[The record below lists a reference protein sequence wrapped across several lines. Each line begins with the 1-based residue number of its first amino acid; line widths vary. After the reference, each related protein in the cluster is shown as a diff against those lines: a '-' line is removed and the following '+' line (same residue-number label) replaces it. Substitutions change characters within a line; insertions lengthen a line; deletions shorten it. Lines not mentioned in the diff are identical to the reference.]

1 MLNKPQMILLDLD
14 GTLVDTVPDLA
25 FCVDAMMDQL
35 GLPTHGEEKVRNWVG
50 NGMER
55 FVRRALVGNIKGEPN
70 EALFKRAYPLFM
82 QLYAENT
89 SQRSVVYPGVC
100 DALDYMQAMEYPL
113 GCVTNKAGSFTE
125 TLLKDLGLRDYFGV
139 VVSGDTL
146 PTKKPDPQ
154 PLLHAARKL
163 NAVPLQS
170 LMIGDS
176 VNDVRAAR
184 SAGFQV
190 VCVSYG
196 YNHGQDISE
205 AMPDMVVDSLLDLMG
220 II

>member
-14 GTLVDTVPDLA
+14 GTMVDSVPDLA
-25 FCVDAMMDQL
+25 FCADAMMDQL
-35 GLPTHGEEKVRNWVG
+35 GLPTHGEEKARDWVG

-55 FVRRALVGNIKGEPN
+55 FVRRALVGALNGEPN
-70 EALFKRAYPLFM
+70 EALFQRAYPIFL

-100 DALDYMQAMEYPL
+100 DALDYMQAMGYPL
-113 GCVTNKAGSFTE
+113 GCVTNKASSFTE

-146 PTKKPDPQ
+146 PTRKPDPA
-154 PLLHAARKL
+154 PLLHAAKKL
-163 NAVPLQS
+163 NAIPLQS
-170 LMIGDS
+170 LLIGDS

-184 SAGFQV
+184 SAGLQV
-190 VCVSYG
+190 VCVNYG
-196 YNHGQDISE
+196 YNHGQDISK
-205 AMPDMVVDSLLDLMG
+205 AMPDMVVSSLLDLMG

>member
-14 GTLVDTVPDLA
+14 GTLVDSVPDLA
-25 FCVDAMMDQL
+25 FCADAMMAQL
-35 GLPTHGEEKVRNWVG
+35 GLPTHGEEKARDWVG

-70 EALFKRAYPLFM
+70 EALFQRAYPIFM

-89 SQRSVVYPGVC
+89 SQRSVVYPGVV
-100 DALDYMQAMEYPL
+100 DALDYMQCMEYPL

-146 PTKKPDPQ
+146 LTKKPDPQ

-163 NAVPLQS
+163 NAIPLKS

-196 YNHGQDISE
+196 YNYGRDISE
-205 AMPDMVVDSLLDLMG
+205 AMPDMVIDSLMDLMG

>member
-14 GTLVDTVPDLA
+14 GTLVDSVPDLA
-25 FCVDAMMDQL
+25 FCADAMMEQL
-35 GLPTHGEEKVRNWVG
+35 GLPTRGEEQARDWVG

-55 FVRRALVGNIKGEPN
+55 FVRRALVGALKGEPD
-70 EALFKRAYPLFM
+70 EALFQRAYPIFL

-89 SQRSVVYPGVC
+89 ARRSTVYPGVC
-100 DALDYMQAMEYPL
+100 DALDYMQAMGYPL
-113 GCVTNKAGSFTE
+113 GCVTNKASSFTE
-125 TLLKDLGLRDYFGV
+125 TLLKELGLRDYFGV
-139 VVSGDTL
+139 VVCGDTL
-146 PTKKPDPQ
+146 STKKPDPA
-154 PLLHAARKL
+154 PLLYAARKL

-196 YNHGQDISE
+196 YNHGQDINK
-205 AMPDMVVDSLLDLMG
+205 AMPDKVVDSLLDLMG
-220 II
+220 TI

>member
-1 MLNKPQMILLDLD
+1 MLKKPQMILLDLD
-14 GTLVDTVPDLA
+14 GTLVDSVPDLA
-25 FCVDAMMDQL
+25 FCADAMMDQL
-35 GLPTHGEEKVRNWVG
+35 GLPTHGEEKARDWVG

-55 FVRRALVGNIKGEPN
+55 FVRRVLVGALKGEPD
-70 EALFKRAYPLFM
+70 EALFQRAYPLFL

-89 SQRSVVYPGVC
+89 SRRSTVYPGVC
-100 DALDYMQAMEYPL
+100 DALDYMQAMGYPL

-125 TLLKDLGLRDYFGV
+125 TLLKSLGLRDYFGIV
-139 VVSGDTL
+139 VCGDTL
-146 PTKKPDPQ
+146 SKKKPDPL
-154 PLLHAARKL
+154 PLLHAAKKL
-163 NAVPLQS
+163 NAMPLQS

-196 YNHGQDISE
+196 YNHGQDIIT